1 MDGIW
6 LAAREGDLG
15 EIERLVGE
23 DPDQLDA
30 GDGYGWTP
38 LMVAAA
44 EGHVGVVRWL
54 LDKGAAINERDR
66 DGFTALWI
74 AGCHGQSPVVRLLVV
89 VVRRRIG

>member
-44 EGHVGVVRWL
+44 EGHVGVATSRSCAVL
-54 LDKGAAINERDR
+54 LGHPSAKATINQAAINR
-66 DGFTALWI
+66 
-74 AGCHGQSPVVRLLVV
+74 
-89 VVRRRIG
+89 